1 MNFVFGAIAGTVVTV
16 FVMDPALL
24 SSIFHYM
31 GDLVSN
37 KELHDAVTN
46 PGKKCYLSSCVVG

>member
-1 MNFVFGAIAGTVVTV
+1 MNFVFGAVAGAVVTV

-46 PGKKCYLSSCVVG
+46 PGK